1 MDFSAEIEQKNGL
14 ESPGPLQ
21 RGGVPAP
28 SRFLKFLDVKVNQ
41 QKEVESLLKDDC
53 LISLIFIANTLLAEF
68 SDIAHAVNVI
78 AKYHQTVLG
87 DGT

>member
-14 ESPGPLQ
+14 DSPGPLQ

-28 SRFLKFLDVKVNQ
+28 SRFLKFMDVKVNQ
-41 QKEVESLLKDDC
+41 QKEIESLLTDDK
-53 LISLIFIANTLLAEF
+53 LISLMFIANTFLAEF
-68 SDIAHAVNVI
+68 PDIDHAVNVI
-78 AKYHQTVLG
+78 AKYHQTILA

>member
-68 SDIAHAVNVI
+68 SDISHAVNVI